1 MRRLIFDQDHEVF
14 RQSARHFIQR
24 EIGPHAEKWRRQGY
38 VDREA
43 FLKAG
48 EQSLLL
54 MWADAKYGGAAIAD
68 FRYEQILSEENIRFG
83 DIGFYHALHS
93 RLVGPY
99 IGKLGTPEQKE
110 RFLPGCVRGETILG
124 VAMTEP
130 EAGSDLSGMKAR
142 AEDRGD
148 HWVLNGTKTYISNGL
163 QGDLFVV
170 AARTAPDSSR
180 VLGLFLVE
188 RGMPGFERGRKL
200 EKMGLHAQDTAELFL
215 EDVKVPKANVLGDP
229 TQGFAYL
236 KMFLVEERLITAVNS
251 IAHAQVGFDV
261 TLDYITERRAFGRPI
276 GTFQHSRFQMAELRA
291 QLDALQTF
299 VDQGV
304 MEHNAGRLDPAT
316 AAELKLLAS
325 ELENRV
331 LDVGVQLHGGAGY
344 MQEYRI
350 CRMFTDA
357 RVSRIFAGS
366 NEIMKEIIGRSLGL
380 DERSGAAK

>member
-1 MRRLIFDQDHEVF
+1 VRRLIFEQDHELF
-14 RQSARHFIQR
+14 RQSARQFVLR
-24 EIGPHAEKWRRQGY
+24 EIGPHAERWRRQGF

-48 EQSLLL
+48 EQGFLL
-54 MWADAKYGGAAIAD
+54 MWADPRYGGAGVPD
-68 FRYEQILSEENIRFG
+68 FRYEQILAEENIRFG

-124 VAMTEP
+124 IAMTEP
-130 EAGSDLSGMKAR
+130 EAGSDLSGMKTR

-148 HWVLNGTKTYISNGL
+148 HWLLNGAKTYISNGL

-170 AARTAPDSSR
+170 AARTVPDKAR
-180 VLGLFLVE
+180 GLGLFLVE
-188 RGMPGFERGRKL
+188 RAMPGFERGRKL
-200 EKMGLHAQDTAELFL
+200 EKMGLHAQDTAELFF
-215 EDVKVPKANVLGDP
+215 EDVKVPKTNVLGDP

-236 KMFLVEERLITAVNS
+236 KTCLVEERLITACQS

-261 TLDYITERRAFGRPI
+261 TLDYVTERRAFGRPI
-276 GTFQHSRFQMAELRA
+276 GAFQNSRFQLAELRA

-299 VDQGV
+299 VDQAV
-304 MEHNAGRLDPAT
+304 LEHNAGRLAAET
-316 AAELKLLAS
+316 AAELKLLTT

-350 CRMFTDA
+350 CRMFTDG

-380 DERSGAAK
+380 DERAIS